1 MSTLFTLNFRRQA
14 YLAEVARGRRRIVAI
29 GVWVAYFGVLVVLLG
44 LYGLNCA
51 SLARRVHQIDRQA
64 ARLREAR
71 AAGVQWT
78 VSDAEI
84 IEVERYVSNPRGWRN
99 RLVHLATVLPPNARL
114 TSLVVNP
121 QNLSNP
127 ADENK
132 LVITG
137 VLHSSD
143 GSSEMQGI
151 MSVVSRLRADSVF
164 AADYRNIKLTSTQAA
179 EGAGSA
185 QFVIECR

>member
-1 MSTLFTLNFRRQA
+1 MTTLFTLNFRRQA
-14 YLAEVARGRRRIVAI
+14 YLAEVARARRRVLAI
-29 GVWVAYFGVLVVLLG
+29 GVWVAYFGVLAVLLG
-44 LYGLNCA
+44 LYGLNSV
-51 SLARRVHQIDRQA
+51 SLARRVHQIERQA

-71 AAGVQWT
+71 ASGVQWT

-84 IEVERYVSNPRGWRN
+84 IEVERYVSNPRSWRN
-99 RLVHLATVLPPNARL
+99 RLVHLVTVLPPNARL

-127 ADENK
+127 LDENK

-137 VLHSSD
+137 VLRSSD
-143 GSSEMQGI
+143 GNSEMAGI

-164 AADYRNIKLTSTQAA
+164 AADYRNIRLASTQAA